1 MRWSRFPGTR
11 FTASR
16 GPARAMAGL
25 VPFLLLTVLL
35 LTVLLLGVTPAW
47 AAPPACA
54 PEIVGPWTGKVWD
67 QGRMK
72 ELRTD
77 FSTRSGELTGT
88 YHVEDEQDG
97 YDGTLTDFTP
107 SGPCAGLFRW
117 HDRYGDGVVQVDFR
131 PDRDRFDGEWG
142 TDVPL
147 KEHIFNGRRIRPV
160 PVS

>member
-1 MRWSRFPGTR
+1 MLIGMMKYFMQFNREICDTEGGREDFTHPVWGNGHRWRAGQRGQPFP
-11 FTASR
+11 
-16 GPARAMAGL
+16 
-25 VPFLLLTVLL
+25 
-35 LTVLLLGVTPAW
+35 
-47 AAPPACA
+47 PPA
-54 PEIVGPWTGKVWD
+54 GKVWD

>member
-1 MRWSRFPGTR
+1 MNTPSR
-11 FTASR
+11 
-16 GPARAMAGL
+16 L
-25 VPFLLLTVLL
+25 FLFLTVLF
-35 LTVLLLGVTPAW
+35 LGVTPAW

-131 PDRDRFDGEWG
+131 PDRDRFHLRGAISQPGVGD
-142 TDVPL
+142 TVA
-147 KEHIFNGRRIRPV
+147 IM
-160 PVS
+160 S